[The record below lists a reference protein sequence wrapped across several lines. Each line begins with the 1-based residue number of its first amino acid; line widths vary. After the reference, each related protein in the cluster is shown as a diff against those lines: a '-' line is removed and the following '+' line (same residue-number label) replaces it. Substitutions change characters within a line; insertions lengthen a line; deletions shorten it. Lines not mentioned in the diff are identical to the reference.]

1 MGKQLQRVFGA
12 WIAVMSLCL
21 VLGIGMAEAGQAGQA
36 GQAEAGQAEAKIN
49 INTAPIE
56 VLQTLP
62 EVGPIKAA
70 AIIAFR
76 TVTPFTSI
84 EDIKKVPGIGDA
96 TFEKLKGLITVE

>member
-21 VLGIGMAEAGQAGQA
+21 VLGIGMAEAGQ
-36 GQAEAGQAEAKIN
+36 AGQAEAKIN